1 MEEAL
6 GTVKSLQF
14 KLEAAEKENKILGI
28 TLRQRDAEVKRLR
41 ELTRYYWLRGF
52 FCLLT
57 LFFFLKNL
65 YYSLGVLG
73 FFFNPVDY
81 CGFSILVVGGHIS

>member
-14 KLEAAEKENKILGI
+14 KLKASEKENKILGI

-41 ELTRYYWLRGF
+41 ELTRYYWLSF
-52 FCLLT
+52 FFGLLT
-57 LFFFLKNL
+57 LFFFLKNVSSFL
-65 YYSLGVLG
+65 FLGV
-73 FFFNPVDY
+73 F
-81 CGFSILVVGGHIS
+81 